1 MEPGIVTIGYEKA
14 TLDEV
19 CARLQ
24 EAGVTRLVDVRAVA
38 SSRRAGFSKSLLA
51 AGLAEAGIAYT
62 HLRALGTPKA
72 GRDAVRA
79 GRVDEM
85 RAIYD
90 EAMQA
95 PEAVDAFA
103 ELQALAAAER
113 VALLCYEAEPATC
126 HRRILT
132 ERLGLPVTDL

>member
-14 TLDEV
+14 TLDDV
-19 CARLQ
+19 CARLTA
-24 EAGVTRLVDVRAVA
+24 AGVTRLVDVRAVA

-72 GRDAVRA
+72 GRDAVRV
-79 GRVDEM
+79 GRVEEM
-85 RAIYD
+85 RRIYD
-90 EAMQA
+90 NALEQ

-103 ELQALAAAER
+103 ELRAMAAAER
-113 VALLCYEAEPATC
+113 VAL
-126 HRRILT
+126 
-132 ERLGLPVTDL
+132 

>member
-14 TLDEV
+14 TLDDV
-19 CARLQ
+19 YARLTA
-24 EAGVTRLVDVRAVA
+24 AGVTRLVDVRAVA

-79 GRVDEM
+79 GRVEEM
-85 RAIYD
+85 RRIYD
-90 EAMQA
+90 DALEQ

-103 ELQALAAAER
+103 ELRAIAAAER
-113 VALLCYEAEPATC
+113 VALLCYEADPSTC